1 MPQASDTRHLHGPSA
16 SHIAMATL
24 ERSISHVL
32 VVPKSIPTI
41 DRLRDAIVLRWTRE
55 KITGARDPKQGRL
68 LAVLMP

>member
-1 MPQASDTRHLHGPSA
+1 
-16 SHIAMATL
+16 MATL

-41 DRLRDAIVLRWTRE
+41 NRLRDAIVLRWTRE